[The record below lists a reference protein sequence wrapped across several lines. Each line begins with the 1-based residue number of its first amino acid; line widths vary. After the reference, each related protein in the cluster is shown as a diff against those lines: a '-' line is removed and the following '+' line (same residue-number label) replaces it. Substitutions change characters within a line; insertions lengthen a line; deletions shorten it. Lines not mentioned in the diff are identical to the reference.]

1 MSDITVTK
9 TAEDAASKS
18 LRVTVPVD
26 RVQAAEVRAVR
37 EYSRRVR
44 LPGFRQGHA
53 PEAVVRKRF
62 SDGIRQWVIEEVIRE
77 SWEQAKTAENLQPI
91 TDPTVRNLKFEPDQP
106 VEFEFFVEVRP
117 ELKLDRLGGF
127 TVVRTVP
134 PVTDEAV
141 IEQLDR
147 IRENK
152 AAWLPVEGQTPSP
165 GQMVQVSVA
174 PIEDGVEKEPQSYTI
189 VLGQGQAVPSLEE
202 QIMTLKPG
210 ETADAEIRTPD
221 DHPEVERRGQV
232 RRVRVTL
239 NEVKRQELPPL
250 DDSLAREVGDFENLA
265 ALKASI
271 RTDLEAEAVREADA
285 RMRESLI
292 QQIVEANGVVAPSS
306 LVHRMVHA
314 YMDAYQVPHDR
325 HDAFHHEFEPVA
337 AAQVRRELVISAIA
351 ESEKLRATEAE
362 IDARVAAI
370 AQNRNVPVAQVY
382 ASLEQS
388 KRLPELERTIT
399 DEKVFEFLLG
409 QSTVQEGTP

>member
-1 MSDITVTK
+1 
-9 TAEDAASKS
+9 
-18 LRVTVPVD
+18 
-26 RVQAAEVRAVR
+26 
-37 EYSRRVR
+37 
-44 LPGFRQGHA
+44 
-53 PEAVVRKRF
+53 VVRKRF